1 MAQKLLILRSS
12 ARAFGVTSARSFGTS
27 TQLKQKSGLV
37 LGLYAEDESG
47 QSILTPAGKRF
58 DQSVDGQLSKLIQS
72 SGPVLKKG
80 KTRVF
85 FGLPG
90 YSAVAVAGL
99 GKKGLGY
106 NDQENI
112 NEGLEAAAEG
122 ANLGVWKYQ
131 GPKSKKA
138 KPLPVIEPFEKS
150 GTNWSNGV
158 AKADAQNFA
167 RRLMDTPAN
176 LMTPTIF
183 AQEAASVLSK
193 VNVEVEI
200 HDQKWAEE
208 KKMGSFLSVTR
219 GSDEPPRFLEMSYFG
234 ASNSLSKPVVLVGK
248 GVTFDTGGISLKPP
262 GKMDEMRADMGGAAC
277 VVATLKAAA
286 TLKIPINIKGL
297 VPLCENMPSGR
308 ATKPGDVVTA
318 MNGKTIQIDNTDA
331 EGRLILADALW
342 YAAQSP
348 NRVIVDMATLTGA
361 MTVCLGQAAAG
372 VFSNSNEMWEEL
384 QKASCQTGD
393 RVWRFPLWNFYT
405 KQISE
410 IPGADLNNIGKG
422 PGGGSCT
429 AAAFLK
435 EFVGDS
441 VWMHLDIA
449 SVMSSSGSEVPY
461 ISKGMAG
468 RPVRTLIQFLAQ
480 LGGSK

>member
-1 MAQKLLILRSS
+1 MLLWQPTVRELLR
-12 ARAFGVTSARSFGTS
+12 FWN
-27 TQLKQKSGLV
+27 LCK
-37 LGLYAEDESG
+37 
-47 QSILTPAGKRF
+47 
-58 DQSVDGQLSKLIQS
+58 S

-112 NEGLEAAAEG
+112 NEGLEAVRAAASAGCRSLQELEVAKIEVDSFGDAEAAAEG